1 MIDDPAPADKMPRQM
16 LDHLYDDGVRMPAP
30 QIRAAFIASPQ
41 REMPMH
47 GVLISTERPA
57 GQKILVSGAPGAPG
71 ALSAL
76 SAAMVE
82 RLSPRTD
89 RTPVVREAAAV
100 PHFVTTEDEDARSAH
115 VLDAVVY
122 FDHPSRRGPG
132 QLAEVIRFA
141 AAAAA
146 PIYFVT
152 DAFDLAEPTAPDAL
166 LEACG
171 LPYAIVRSSLVIGDS
186 GTGRYAPT
194 RWIGYFA
201 RALLAGSPPRCRF
214 GSQRMLDFIPCDL
227 LADAIARMIEFHVTD
242 RVVWLTAGES
252 ALALEE
258 IFDVLAAERSDD
270 ETLTAQPRMR
280 REFGTGDHQ
289 INSVARSLLDRV
301 VRDEPLPSSLGDR
314 SATALGELGALGMA
328 ALPDPKQSLL
338 ATVRY
343 WRGSERAWG
352 PARGVA

>member
-1 MIDDPAPADKMPRQM
+1 
-16 LDHLYDDGVRMPAP
+16 
-30 QIRAAFIASPQ
+30 
-41 REMPMH
+41 MH

-57 GQKILVSGAPGAPG
+57 SQQVLVSGAPG
-71 ALSAL
+71 AL

-89 RTPVVREAAAV
+89 RTPVVPAAAAV

-132 QLAEVIRFA
+132 QLPEVIRFA

-152 DAFDLAEPTAPDAL
+152 DAFDLAEPTAPVAL

-171 LPYAIVRSSLVIGDS
+171 LPYVIVRTSLVIGDS
-186 GTGRYAPT
+186 GTGRHAPT
-194 RWIGYFA
+194 RWIGYVA
-201 RALLAGSPPRCRF
+201 RALLAGSRPRCRF
-214 GSQRMLDFIPCDL
+214 GTQRMLDFIPCDV
-227 LADAIARMIEFHVTD
+227 LADAIARMVEFHVTD

-252 ALALEE
+252 ALAIEE
-258 IFDVLAAERSDD
+258 IVDVLAGDSSEVEMPA
-270 ETLTAQPRMR
+270 APPRMR
-280 REFGTGDHQ
+280 REFGTGDQQ
-289 INSVARSLLDRV
+289 INSIARSLLDRV

-314 SATALGELGALGMA
+314 FATALGELGALGVS

-343 WRGSERAWG
+343 WRGSERPWA
-352 PARGVA
+352 AVRGVA